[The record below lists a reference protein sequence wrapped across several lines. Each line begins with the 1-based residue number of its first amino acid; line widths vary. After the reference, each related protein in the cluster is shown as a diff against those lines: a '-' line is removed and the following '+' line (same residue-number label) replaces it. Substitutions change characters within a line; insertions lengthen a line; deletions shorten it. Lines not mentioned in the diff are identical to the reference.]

1 MPSTYTHSLSVI
13 AYGCRYRAPIKLS
26 LSYFTPR
33 HLHSHRRLTISQSPL
48 VSALSAT
55 AFFLRSSLPNTH
67 IFTGNSLFSR
77 MERFWTGS
85 GINTNKKMVEY
96 LQSHGVIRSNKV
108 AEVMETIDRA
118 LFVPEDAPPYMDSP
132 VQIGYN
138 ATISAPHMHAT
149 CLELLENHLKPGMH
163 SLDVGAGAR

>member
-33 HLHSHRRLTISQSPL
+33 HLHSHRRLPISQSPL

-77 MERFWTGS
+77 MEVTLP
-85 GINTNKKMVEY
+85 ILHTTNSFVY
-96 LQSHGVIRSNKV
+96 LTLLYPILR
-108 AEVMETIDRA
+108 
-118 LFVPEDAPPYMDSP
+118 
-132 VQIGYN
+132 
-138 ATISAPHMHAT
+138 MHAVY
-149 CLELLENHLKPGMH
+149 CSFSCFRSEIRDRRCIYENFEI
-163 SLDVGAGAR
+163 